1 MAEIKFRLQH
11 LNMPARDPEGLAR
24 WYADT
29 FELRAEGNKVLG
41 PGVLIAFQ
49 SGEPINRA
57 PELHAGFLVPSLAEL
72 NRWADRLGGTMK
84 TGKPNSRRSSSAIRR
99 ATASRSTAGT
109 RAE

>member
-1 MAEIKFRLQH
+1 MAEIGFRLQH

-24 WYADT
+24 WYANT
-29 FELRAEGNKVLG
+29 FGLQADDNKARG

-72 NRWADRLGGTMK
+72 NQWADRLGGTLK
-84 TGKPNSRRSSSAIRR
+84 TG
-99 ATASRSTAGT
+99 
-109 RAE
+109 AEFTSFQLRDPEGNCVEIYCRNE